1 MKFVVTLETVFSFH
15 YNIIS
20 AHMQQIELTTVF
32 QNCEIARFCKM
43 YHSVQKIRKDWK
55 YLTCTSLLTS
65 FSLELTLKV
74 KGAQAHAISEIK
86 LTWSI

>member
-1 MKFVVTLETVFSFH
+1 
-15 YNIIS
+15 
-20 AHMQQIELTTVF
+20 
-32 QNCEIARFCKM
+32 M

-55 YLTCTSLLTS
+55 HLTCTSLLTS

-86 LTWSI
+86 LT